1 MCGRPEQ
8 PSTAAGIPPRRFF
21 YWLSEMDTQKPVDY
35 VRTRKEAAAL
45 LRVSLRTLTRMEQS
59 GKAPKRT
66 KITDRIYG
74 YRDSSITEFLNSRT
88 AA

>member
-1 MCGRPEQ
+1 
-8 PSTAAGIPPRRFF
+8 
-21 YWLSEMDTQKPVDY
+21 MDDKSAVDF
-35 VRTRKEAAAL
+35 VRTRKEAAQI
-45 LRVSLRTLTRMEQS
+45 LRVSIRTLSRMEKD

-74 YRDSSITEFLNSRT
+74 YRDSSIAEFLNCRT